1 MSVILQNGKESPE
14 GKSLSNKIIGKYYRN
29 GRKHTEREVITASVT
44 AISVLLIIIQYAF
57 TLSGAQTKIVY
68 VTDFLIVAFLW
79 FDFYFRMKSSDEGSL
94 QFIIKHL
101 YELPALV
108 PLFTFSILES
118 QTILGAGM
126 RGLRLIRLFRLLHLS
141 FRLVKIFEGSGFLYL
156 VVFSIMI
163 IISGAFGAYMVE
175 HSEKGAT
182 IRTLGDAFW
191 WTISTVTLAT
201 YGDVYPVTAVGK
213 MIATLLMFAGLTIF
227 GFFISSVG
235 TKMMESRFTKS
246 RIGLMDET
254 RSLIKYRIDIMEK
267 LTLEDFD
274 DLILSMKNLRNTL
287 LEKENK
293 AKSPFTSKD

>member
-1 MSVILQNGKESPE
+1 MSVLLQEGKKYSE
-14 GKSLSNKIIGKYYRN
+14 GKSLISRIIDKYYRN
-29 GRKHTEREVITASVT
+29 EQKHTKREVIMASVT
-44 AISVLLIIIQYAF
+44 SISVLLIIIQYAF
-57 TLSGAQTKIVY
+57 TLSGIQTKIVY
-68 VTDFLIVAFLW
+68 LTDFLIVAFLW
-79 FDFYFRMKSSDEGSL
+79 FDFYFRMKASDEGSL
-94 QFIIKHL
+94 QFVIKQL

-108 PLFTFSILES
+108 PLFTFSFLES

-163 IISGAFGAYMVE
+163 IISGTFGAYMVE

-201 YGDVYPVTAVGK
+201 YGGVYPVTAVGK

-227 GFFISSVG
+227 GFFISTVG

-246 RIGLMDET
+246 RIGVMDET
-254 RSLIKYRIDIMEK
+254 RSLIKNRIDIMEK
-267 LTLEDFD
+267 LTCEDFD
-274 DLILSMKNLRNTL
+274 DLILSMKSLRNTL
-287 LEKENK
+287 LEKESNGK
-293 AKSPFTSKD
+293 

>member
-1 MSVILQNGKESPE
+1 MSVLLQNGKEIPE
-14 GKSLSNKIIGKYYRN
+14 VKSLTNKVIDRYN
-29 GRKHTEREVITASVT
+29 GNGKHTERKIITASIT
-44 AISVLLIIIQYAF
+44 ALSVLLIIIQYAL

-68 VTDFLIVAFLW
+68 VIDFLIVAFLW
-79 FDFYFRMKSSDEGSL
+79 FDFYFRMKASDEGSL
-94 QFIIKHL
+94 QFLIKHL

-156 VVFSIMI
+156 AVFSIMI

-182 IRTLGDAFW
+182 IRNLGDAFW
-191 WTISTVTLAT
+191 WTVSTVTLAT

-213 MIATLLMFAGLTIF
+213 IIATILMFAGLTIF
-227 GFFISSVG
+227 GFFISTVG
-235 TKMMESRFTKS
+235 SKMMESRFTKS
-246 RIGLMDET
+246 RPGLMDET
-254 RSLIKYRIDIMEK
+254 KSLIKNRIDIMEK
-267 LTLEDFD
+267 LTYEDFD
-274 DLILSMKNLRNTL
+274 DLILSMKSLRNTL
-287 LEKENK
+287 LEKATK
-293 AKSPFTSKD
+293 AK